1 MAELDHPQSDLEP
14 AAARLAEAVRYRTVS
29 YEERER
35 IEDDQFAAFGEFLE
49 RMYPRVHAE
58 LELRIVGHS
67 RLYRWAGREDG
78 APAALLLAHQD
89 VVPVDDEPSW
99 TYPPF
104 DGVIADGHVWGRGTI
119 DDKSRVLATLEAVE
133 AALADGWRPRR
144 TVYLAFG
151 HDEEIGGEH
160 GAAKVAELLAA
171 EGVMAD
177 FVLDEGGVIGV
188 GLIDGV
194 PVPTATIMVGEKGFV
209 TVRLSTSDVGGHA
222 SMPPRRTAV
231 GRLARAVAAL
241 QDKPMPLR
249 VTEPVREMVARVAP
263 YLPGVRGTLL
273 AKVAK
278 WDKALARVLAMRPQT
293 ASLVRTTT
301 APTVIRGGVKPNVL
315 PQTAEAFVNFRILHG
330 DTVDDVLAHC
340 RRVVRDKQV
349 SVELAPG
356 ERAEPSPV
364 SSTDSPHFRL
374 LGELTTA
381 VVPEA
386 AVTTGLVPGAT
397 DARHYHR
404 VARERFGFA
413 PILMD
418 STELDRIHGT
428 DERLSLDNYARLIR
442 FTGQLLRRL

>member
-1 MAELDHPQSDLEP
+1 
-14 AAARLAEAVRYRTVS
+14 
-29 YEERER
+29 
-35 IEDDQFAAFGEFLE
+35 
-49 RMYPRVHAE
+49 
-58 LELRIVGHS
+58 
-67 RLYRWAGREDG
+67 
-78 APAALLLAHQD
+78 
-89 VVPVDDEPSW
+89 
-99 TYPPF
+99 
-104 DGVIADGHVWGRGTI
+104 
-119 DDKSRVLATLEAVE
+119 
-133 AALADGWRPRR
+133 R

-194 PVPTATIMVGEKGFV
+194 PVPTATIMVGEKGFVTVRLSTSDVGGHASMAACVLHGGRGVGVGQLDGVPVPTATIRVGEKGFV

-364 SSTDSPHFRL
+364 SSTDSPRFRL

-428 DERLSLDNYARLIR
+428 DERLSLDNYARLIW
-442 FTGQLLRRL
+442 FTGQFMRL